1 MIYSPIWVDQF
12 SPRNRKTLFM
22 AVQQVASPLGVVL
35 GYALTFGLKQ
45 AIAVDGWGYSYIVQ
59 CILLLAL
66 AIGLSFVDDLYF
78 MTNIRLANE
87 EKIIEVIPVTNEEGI
102 VEGEDEE
109 KKEKEEREKR
119 LKEETSEEKKKRE
132 EEEEI
137 KRKEE
142 LTPEG
147 SYDEDDISIYYDFTD
162 EDTAEIPSFFN
173 HMKEIFQ
180 YKVK

>member
-1 MIYSPIWVDQF
+1 
-12 SPRNRKTLFM
+12 M

-35 GYALTFGLKQ
+35 GYALTFGLKT
-45 AIAVDGWGYSYIVQ
+45 AITLDGWGYSYIIQ

-66 AIGLSFVDDLYF
+66 AIGLSFVEDLYF
-78 MTNIRLANE
+78 MTNIRLVNE
-87 EKIIEVIPVTNEEGI
+87 EKILVVIPVTNEEGI
-102 VEGEDEE
+102 VEGEDKE
-109 KKEKEEREKR
+109 KKEKEEKEKK
-119 LKEETSEEKKKRE
+119 LKEESPEEKKKRE
-132 EEEEI
+132 EDEEK

-173 HMKEIFQ
+173 HMKEMFQ
-180 YKVK
+180 YKVNYYNNLTYI